1 MNPEPT
7 ISVAV
12 PLRDEAATLEELRR
26 RLRTVLDAQPGGP
39 HELVFVDDGSTDE
52 TAALLAEAVHS
63 DPRLVAVTLSRNFG
77 HQTALAAALDHTTG
91 DVVVVMDGDLQ
102 DPPEAI
108 PRFLERYHAGFDV
121 VYAERVARKEG
132 LLLRLA
138 YFLFYRLIA
147 RLATIRLPLD
157 AGDFALLSRRVV
169 DEIARAPERHRYLR
183 GLRTWVGFRQTGIP
197 VERGARVAGRSKYGL
212 AELLGLAGDGI
223 FAFSTVPL
231 RAATLCGAVTVAGS
245 LLFGAYSLW
254 ARFFMDRSP
263 AGFTALILTILFMG
277 GVQLL
282 FLGVIGEYLGRV
294 YEEVKARP
302 QYVVSRVARTGEDA
316 PPN

>member
-1 MNPEPT
+1 MNPEPR

-12 PLRDEAATLEELRR
+12 PLRDESATLPELRR
-26 RLRTVLDAQPGGP
+26 RLRAVLDAEPGGP
-39 HELVFVDDGSTDE
+39 HEIVFVDDGSTDD
-52 TAALLAEAVHS
+52 TPAALEEARSADPCLAV
-63 DPRLVAVTLSRNFG
+63 VTLSRSFG
-77 HQTALAAALDHTTG
+77 HQTALAAALDHATG

-108 PRFLERYHAGFDV
+108 PGFLERYRAGFDV

-132 LLLRLA
+132 LFLRLA

-147 RLATIRLPLD
+147 RLATIPLPLD

-197 VERGARVAGRSKYGL
+197 VERGERVAGRSKYGL

-223 FAFSTVPL
+223 FAFSIVPL
-231 RAATLCGAVTVAGS
+231 RAATLCGGLTVAGS

-254 ARFFMDRSP
+254 ARFFRDESP
-263 AGFTALILTILFMG
+263 KGFTALILTIIFMG

-282 FLGVIGEYLGRV
+282 FLGVVGEYLGRV

-302 QYVVSRVARTGEDA
+302 QYVVSRVERTGDA
-316 PPN
+316 PSED